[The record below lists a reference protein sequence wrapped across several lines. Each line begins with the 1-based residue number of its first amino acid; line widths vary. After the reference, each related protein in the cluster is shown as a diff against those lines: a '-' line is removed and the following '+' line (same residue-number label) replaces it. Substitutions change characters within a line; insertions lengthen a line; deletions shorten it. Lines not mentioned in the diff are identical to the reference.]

1 MAKHGSCVCKYKLN
15 SVTCDSNQNWNNKT
29 CQYECRNY
37 RACKK
42 DLVGILLHV
51 FMRINK
57 VYKKYCWWFENY
69 VWWSYILYVIEIVS
83 KNVANIIPTN
93 VTSTVSINCHKKK
106 ARCELDC

>member
-57 VYKKYCWWFENY
+57 VYKKYADDLKIMCDE
-69 VWWSYILYVIEIVS
+69 VIYYM
-83 KNVANIIPTN
+83 
-93 VTSTVSINCHKKK
+93 
-106 ARCELDC
+106 L

>member
-1 MAKHGSCVCKYKLN
+1 MKVADPAILLMMYLKICVSSKTKDVNVKAFNVMTRINEAKTMAKHGSCDCKYKLN

-51 FMRINK
+51 FMRI
-57 VYKKYCWWFENY
+57 
-69 VWWSYILYVIEIVS
+69 
-83 KNVANIIPTN
+83 A
-93 VTSTVSINCHKKK
+93 ST
-106 ARCELDC
+106 